1 MWLVKKDKYAH
12 AAAASLVK
20 VARERPGKLY
30 ALRRG
35 EGQRRFFEM
44 QPNRCW
50 RRASS
55 CLLLLLGPAQA
66 NSTHAPIPHTHNTH
80 STMLYH
86 EVPQPLHVSWSAS
99 PPVRG
104 WWAHRKLRPS
114 QLSSPGTC
122 PHAPYLHACDTE
134 PRLTRFPLPSTHP
147 PYIYHTDSVGERK
160 SVFPPACLPA
170 RTHAAAS
177 SSSSYPSRRLG
188 TKQPDRHTP
197 TTTTPPAAVMSG
209 RVTRS
214 SSAANAAAGG
224 GNNHPTT
231 SSSSASPPPPPPPPG
246 RPGFPSSSPL

>member
-1 MWLVKKDKYAH
+1 LRCSQIAAGDVRRVAFSCFSALPKQTQPTPQSHTHTIHTAPCFTTRSRSLCTFLGARHRLCGGGGLTENCVHLNSPPQGRVHMRHTCMLVIQ
-12 AAAASLVK
+12 SLDS
-20 VARERPGKLY
+20 
-30 ALRRG
+30 
-35 EGQRRFFEM
+35 
-44 QPNRCW
+44 
-50 RRASS
+50 RAS
-55 CLLLLLGPAQA
+55 
-66 NSTHAPIPHTHNTH
+66 H
-80 STMLYH
+80 SH
-86 EVPQPLHVSWSAS
+86 
-99 PPVRG
+99 PP
-104 WWAHRKLRPS
+104 
-114 QLSSPGTC
+114 
-122 PHAPYLHACDTE
+122 
-134 PRLTRFPLPSTHP
+134 THP